1 MKLSIVVVEDYDTL
15 RQAIC
20 SELANEG
27 HDVVGLA
34 MAEDID
40 DEIIGSV
47 PDLYIIDL
55 NLPGEDGLSL
65 VRRIRASQPDAGLV
79 IVSARNAVVDRVDG
93 YSGGADVYLT
103 KPIAFDELKAVIDS
117 LGQRLLFNRQREAE
131 HPALRMLSLKLV
143 GPNETIKLTQMEA
156 SLIAAFSRAPKREL
170 EHWQV
175 AEHLGA
181 GSDIN
186 KDNVE
191 VKLVRLRKKLAKCG
205 FEGDSIISLRGVGY
219 RLCVPI
225 QVLHQ

>member
-1 MKLSIVVVEDYDTL
+1 MTLNIVVVEDYDAL
-15 RQAIC
+15 RQAVC

-27 HDVVGLA
+27 HHIIGLA

-47 PDLYIIDL
+47 PDIYIIDL
-55 NLPGEDGLSL
+55 NLPGEDGMSL
-65 VRRIRASQPDAGLV
+65 VQRIRASQPDAGLV
-79 IVSARNAVVDRVDG
+79 IISARDAVVDRING

-103 KPIAFDELKAVIDS
+103 KPISFDELKAVIDS
-117 LGQRLLFNRQREAE
+117 LGHRLLSHRLRQPES
-131 HPALRMLSLKLV
+131 PAIRMLSLKLV
-143 GPNETIKLTQMEA
+143 GPSQKTSLTQMEA

-186 KDNVE
+186 KQNVE
-191 VKLVRLRKKLAKCG
+191 VKLVRLRKKFAKCG
-205 FEGDSIISLRGVGY
+205 FAGDSIVSLRGVGY

-225 QVLHQ
+225 QILNQ